1 MSRPSIWTA
10 ANIVTCVRVALIP
23 AWLVLAELT
32 PTPDGLTLSWW
43 QLLVAATFGLLA
55 LTDKLDGYLAR
66 SRGEV
71 TTFGKFLDPIADKLV
86 VVSALLVLLQWGL
99 VDVWVIVVI
108 VAREFLVSGLR
119 MVVATS
125 GTVIAA
131 SRLGKWKTATTM
143 GAIAGLLVVRALPFG
158 PFQAL
163 LLVVSDIAMLVA
175 VILTAV
181 SGVDYFMKSRDC
193 LFDEEGDR

>member
-1 MSRPSIWTA
+1 
-10 ANIVTCVRVALIP
+10 
-23 AWLVLAELT
+23 
-32 PTPDGLTLSWW
+32 
-43 QLLVAATFGLLA
+43 
-55 LTDKLDGYLAR
+55 
-66 SRGEV
+66 
-71 TTFGKFLDPIADKLV
+71 
-86 VVSALLVLLQWGL
+86 
-99 VDVWVIVVI
+99 
-108 VAREFLVSGLR
+108 
-119 MVVATS
+119 
-125 GTVIAA
+125 
-131 SRLGKWKTATTM
+131 M